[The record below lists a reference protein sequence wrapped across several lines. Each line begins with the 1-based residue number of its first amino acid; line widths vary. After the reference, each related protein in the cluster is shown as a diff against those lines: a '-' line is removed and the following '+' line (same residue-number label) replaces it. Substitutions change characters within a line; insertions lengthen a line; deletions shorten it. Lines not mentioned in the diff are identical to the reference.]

1 MRSPFDPAN
10 HKISQMYNSV
20 RLVLVIVGSFVLS
33 LALLSGNLA
42 LIDLFFFFS
51 LIKGASKSLPLVGC
65 LRMLNDFNSLLHLVL
80 T

>member
-20 RLVLVIVGSFVLS
+20 CLVLVIVGSFVLS
-33 LALLSGNLA
+33 PLLSGNLA
-42 LIDLFFFFS
+42 LIEFFFFS
-51 LIKGASKSLPLVGC
+51 LIKGASKSLLVGC
-65 LRMLNDFNSLLHLVL
+65 LRMLNDVNSLLHLVL